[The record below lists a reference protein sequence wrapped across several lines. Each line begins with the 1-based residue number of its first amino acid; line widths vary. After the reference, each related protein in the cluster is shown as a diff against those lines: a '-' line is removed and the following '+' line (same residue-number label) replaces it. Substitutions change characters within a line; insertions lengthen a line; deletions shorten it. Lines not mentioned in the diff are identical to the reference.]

1 MRLGDQSKEGSWG
14 EETIPVMGRTTI
26 VNVDW
31 SDAYGTLDAGIY
43 RMGKRFYQGDEY
55 IIQYAEFSIPLQGGI
70 HGKGAEEALARV
82 DAAIEALKQ
91 KGFRMEMYEVYSTNY
106 FAAEDLQ
113 EVIWRDGGT
122 EAYDIYGS
130 TGYRHSFTETADSQ
144 VMFGSWCERSYG
156 NENRESYYISKDYN
170 VISDREISFAYSY
183 SQEAS
188 SDPIRTYTYLFDEDG
203 GLREIQTTY
212 RWQSGWR
219 TATRYVVTDTPESE
233 IKAWV
238 EKVKSGQ

>member
-1 MRLGDQSKEGSWG
+1 M
-14 EETIPVMGRTTI
+14 
-26 VNVDW
+26 
-31 SDAYGTLDAGIY
+31 
-43 RMGKRFYQGDEY
+43 
-55 IIQYAEFSIPLQGGI
+55 
-70 HGKGAEEALARV
+70 

-91 KGFRMEMYEVYSTNY
+91 KGFRMEMYQVYSTDY

-113 EVIWRDGGT
+113 QVIWRDGGT

-144 VMFGSWCERSYG
+144 VMFESWCERSYG

-170 VISDREISFAYSY
+170 VISDREISLAYSY
-183 SQEAS
+183 SQESS
-188 SDPIRTYTYLFDEDG
+188 SDPIRIYTYLFDEDG

-212 RWQSGWR
+212 RSQSGWR